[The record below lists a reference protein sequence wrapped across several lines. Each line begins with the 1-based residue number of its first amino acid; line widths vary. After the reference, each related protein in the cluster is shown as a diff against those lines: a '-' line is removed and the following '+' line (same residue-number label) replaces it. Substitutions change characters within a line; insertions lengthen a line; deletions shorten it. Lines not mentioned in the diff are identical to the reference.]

1 MSSAPAPLVFITGA
15 SSGIGQALAARYAA
29 AGWRLAL
36 VARRAELLRDW
47 AQAQGLDSQRCGV
60 YPADVADVDAIVAA
74 GQACIAAQGLP
85 NVVIAAAGIS
95 VGMDTGERADLA
107 VMRDTFATNNL
118 GTAATFHPF
127 LAAMQERRRGTLVG
141 VASVGAIR
149 GMPGHGAYC
158 GSKAAVIVYC
168 ESLRGECR
176 PFGLK
181 VVTLVPGYVATP
193 LTAKNPYT
201 MPFLMDPAAFAERA
215 FSAIH
220 AGDPYRV
227 IPWQMGVVAKLLRL
241 LPNRL
246 FDRLFAGRG
255 RKPRRS

>member
-1 MSSAPAPLVFITGA
+1 M
-15 SSGIGQALAARYAA
+15 
-29 AGWRLAL
+29 
-36 VARRAELLRDW
+36 
-47 AQAQGLDSQRCGV
+47 
-60 YPADVADVDAIVAA
+60 ADVDSIVAA

-85 NVVIAAAGIS
+85 DVVIAAAGIS
-95 VGMDTGERADLA
+95 VGMDTAERADLA

-127 LAAMQERRRGTLVG
+127 LAAMRERRRGTLVG

-201 MPFLMDPAAFAERA
+201 MPFLMDPGGVCRTCLCRHPGRRQLPRHPLADGRWWPSCCGCCRTGCSTACLRAGAA
-215 FSAIH
+215 S
-220 AGDPYRV
+220 RV
-227 IPWQMGVVAKLLRL
+227 GQSPG
-241 LPNRL
+241 P
-246 FDRLFAGRG
+246 
-255 RKPRRS
+255 PR